1 MQKGK
6 ISKILDAIVVRT
18 AFSRLKASDRKSYK
32 DHLFLE
38 MLESEGS
45 LVRQFLVARLQ
56 DWQLFQF
63 KLRMQQMVASS
74 PLAETLSPEEF
85 YRGYLND
92 LSEKHSPEQ
101 VTSLHAIVDIA
112 EDSST
117 ALSRVLALYDISL
130 SDLRGELLRY
140 VLLGDNSGQ
149 SGQSPAKVELPKRAV
164 DRSAGHA
171 VGAQP
176 AHPLDKFGRDL
187 TAAARRGQ
195 IDAVIGRS
203 TEIDRV
209 IEILSR
215 RKKNNPI
222 LIGEAGVGKSA
233 VVEALALRIASA
245 DVPYTI
251 AGKRLYSLDIS
262 SLVAGTKFRGEF
274 EERLQQLLEALSSSK
289 DTIIFIDEIHTIV
302 GAGATQGS
310 LDTANIL
317 KPALAR
323 GELQVIGATTLD
335 EYRADIESDAAL
347 ERRFQKVLIE
357 PTSPGDTLEIIRNVA
372 PYYERH
378 HRVKYTDE
386 ALRATVALSD
396 RYINDR
402 HFPDKAIDILDE
414 VGARAHISASV
425 LPGDIKQLEHELSE
439 AQQER
444 RSSLAQM
451 AYDRA
456 SQARISEV
464 TLASRLDERRGEWQR
479 SLEMEPV
486 VVGVEAVEAVITSM
500 TGIPAHRVS
509 CGEQQ
514 RLRGLA
520 SELSRR
526 VVGQQDAVQRL
537 AQTIYLSRAGIKE
550 SSRPMGVFMF
560 VGPTGVGKT
569 LLAKELSQWLFDDRR
584 GLVRIDMSEYS
595 QRHNVS
601 RLIGSPPGY
610 VGYGQ
615 GGELSEAVRRQP
627 YAVVLLDEIEKAHP
641 EVFNIMLQIFDE
653 GHLTDGSA
661 RRIDFTN
668 TIIIMT
674 SNVGSHS
681 ASKPRRHVGYST
693 PVTKQSSE
701 QQPEREYRAAIE
713 RTFSPEFLNRI
724 DDVILFRSLTLDD
737 VKAIIELEIGRL
749 QQRIEQLGY
758 SLRIT
763 DSAKHTLA
771 QIGYSSKY
779 GARSLKRTLSDRVEV
794 PLSRM
799 IIDGGLANG
808 DTVVVEKSKSTQ
820 DVRLKVA

>member
-1 MQKGK
+1 ME
-6 ISKILDAIVVRT
+6 I
-18 AFSRLKASDRKSYK
+18 
-32 DHLFLE
+32 
-38 MLESEGS
+38 LESEGS

-63 KLRMQQMVASS
+63 KLRLQQLVASS
-74 PLAETLSPEEF
+74 PVIETLSPEEF
-85 YRGYLND
+85 YRSYLNE
-92 LSEKHSPEQ
+92 LVALHTPEQ
-101 VTSLHAIVDIA
+101 ITSLHAVVNIA

-117 ALSRVLALYDISL
+117 ALARVLSLYDIST

-140 VLLGDNSGQ
+140 VLLGDSGSQ
-149 SGQSPAKVELPKRAV
+149 RDHSQIKPEIPKRAM
-164 DRSAGHA
+164 DHPSGRT
-171 VGAQP
+171 P
-176 AHPLDKFGRDL
+176 TTEPPHPLDKFGRDL
-187 TAAARRGQ
+187 TAAARNGH

-203 TEIDRV
+203 KEIDRV

-233 VVEALALRIASA
+233 VIEALALRMVSA

-251 AGKRLYSLDIS
+251 AGKRLYSLDVS

-335 EYRADIESDAAL
+335 EYRTDIESDAAL

-357 PTSPGDTLEIIRNVA
+357 PTSPSDTLEIIRNIA

-378 HRVKYTDE
+378 HRVKYTE
-386 ALRATVALSD
+386 QALQATVTLSD

-414 VGARAHISASV
+414 VGARAHISASA
-425 LPGDIKQLEHELSE
+425 LPIDIKQIQE
-439 AQQER
+439 AVASAKQER
-444 RSSLAQM
+444 KTSLSQM

-456 SQARISEV
+456 TEARINEV
-464 TLASRLDERRGEWQR
+464 TLSAQLNERQQEWQR
-479 SLEMEPV
+479 AIEHEPV
-486 VVGVEAVEAVITSM
+486 VVDTQAVEAVITSM
-500 TGIPAHRVS
+500 TGIPAHRIS
-509 CGEQQ
+509 SGEQE
-514 RLRGLA
+514 RLRALTA
-520 SELSRR
+520 ELSRR
-526 VVGQQDAVQRL
+526 VVGQERAVQRL
-537 AQTIYLSRAGIKE
+537 AQTIQLSRAGIKE
-550 SSRPMGVFMF
+550 SNRPMGVFMF

-569 LLAKELSQWLFDDRR
+569 LLAKELSQWMFDDRR
-584 GLVRIDMSEYS
+584 GLIRIDMSEYS

-601 RLIGSPPGY
+601 RLIGSPPGD

-615 GGELSEAVRRQP
+615 GGQLSEAVRRQP
-627 YAVVLLDEIEKAHP
+627 YAVVLFDEIEKAHP
-641 EVFNIMLQIFDE
+641 EVFNTMLQIFDE
-653 GHLTDGSA
+653 GHLTDGTG
-661 RRIDFTN
+661 RKVDFSN

-674 SNVGSHS
+674 SNVGSQ
-681 ASKPRRHVGYST
+681 AVAKARKQVGYASS
-693 PVTKQSSE
+693 VTQKSIE
-701 QQPEREYRAAIE
+701 QQPDREYRAAIE
-713 RTFSPEFLNRI
+713 RTFSPEFLNRV
-724 DDVILFRSLTLDD
+724 DDVIIFRSLTLDD
-737 VKAIIELEIGRL
+737 VKSIIELEIGRL
-749 QQRIEQLGY
+749 QQRMEQLGY

-779 GARSLKRTLSDRVEV
+779 GARSLKRTLCDNLEV

-799 IIDGGLANG
+799 IIDGNVTNG
-808 DTVVVEKSKSTQ
+808 DTVVVEKRKSELN
-820 DVRLKVA
+820 VRLKVA